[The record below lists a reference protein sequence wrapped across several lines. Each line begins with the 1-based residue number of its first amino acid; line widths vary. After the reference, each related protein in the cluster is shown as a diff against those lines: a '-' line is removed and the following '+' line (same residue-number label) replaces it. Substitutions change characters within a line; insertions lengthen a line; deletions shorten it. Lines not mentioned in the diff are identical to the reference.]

1 MQERDL
7 RFGKAVKRVV
17 ILRGCIH
24 QCVVGFDPGL
34 AEFFLDARGV
44 LANIGS
50 KGPERAELFL
60 THDDI
65 IARLRVCESA
75 PAKMRVTGDRCHV
88 PARRMMCT
96 LGRTGE
102 APPQSRQPAKLRRK
116 RDDIGRC
123 RARVSR
129 ATGEFR
135 AG

>member
-7 RFGKAVKRVV
+7 RFGKAVERVV

-24 QCVVGFDPGL
+24 QCGVGFDPGL
-34 AEFFLDARGV
+34 AEFLLDARGV

-60 THDDI
+60 THNDI
-65 IARLRVCESA
+65 IPRLRVCESA
-75 PAKMRVTGDRCHV
+75 PAKMRLTGNGCHV
-88 PARRMMCT
+88 PARGMMLT
-96 LGRTGE
+96 PGDAGE
-102 APPQSRQPAKLRRK
+102 GFLRSSKPAELRRK

-123 RARVSR
+123 GRWVSR

-135 AG
+135 PG